1 MVRPGTQSSR
11 GDDFAAGSCKNEGVY
26 RLSGQPPDG
35 LRKPDAEFRIRSRRM
50 DDQDAASVV
59 LGNAVVD
66 WLADE
71 ALLDSEPAALYG
83 ELCQRLRGVGMP
95 IRWGQVAFRVLHPL
109 YDASTVSWSARTGV
123 VVENFSPEDTGSE
136 RFQRSPEAHVL
147 AHRLPVL
154 RRRLTGQTAFFDFDV
169 LEEYRGAG
177 GTDFVVLLLG
187 FDRASQSG
195 IICSWLGDRD
205 DGFSDNE
212 LALLLRI
219 VRQLGIALK
228 SKMERS
234 VAQNVAHAYLGKRAG
249 QAVLN
254 GLIRRGDGEKITA
267 ALWYSDLRH
276 STELADRLPAEEFLH
291 LLGRYFEM
299 TAAAVLDHGGE
310 VVSLIGDAVLGLF
323 RVEGS
328 TEEAC
333 GRALAAAHEA
343 RRRLA
348 AAPQAASN
356 LPLDFGISLHLGQ
369 VIYGNVGVPE
379 RLQFT
384 VVGAA
389 VNQLVRV
396 QDLTKQLGCPLLAT
410 APFAAAVAGHWRPL
424 GEHLLRG
431 FETPMPILTM
441 PPPAG

>member
-1 MVRPGTQSSR
+1 
-11 GDDFAAGSCKNEGVY
+11 
-26 RLSGQPPDG
+26 
-35 LRKPDAEFRIRSRRM
+35 M
-50 DDQDAASVV
+50 DNQETTSTV
-59 LGNAVVD
+59 LGGAIVD

-71 ALLDSEPAALYG
+71 ALLESEPAVLYG

-95 IRWGQVAFRVLHPL
+95 IRRGQVAFRVLHPL
-109 YDASTVSWSARTGV
+109 YDASTVSWTARTGA
-123 VVENFSPEDTGSE
+123 VVENFSPEDTGNE

-154 RRRLTGQTAFFDFDV
+154 RRRLTGATALMDFDV
-169 LEEYRGAG
+169 LEEYRAAG

-187 FDRASQSG
+187 FDRAGQSG
-195 IICSWLGDRD
+195 IICSWLGERG
-205 DGFSDNE
+205 DGFSDDE

-219 VRQLGIALK
+219 VRQLGIAMK
-228 SKMERS
+228 SKIERS
-234 VAQNVAHAYLGKRAG
+234 VAQNIAHAYLGKRAG
-249 QAVLN
+249 QAVLS

-276 STELADRLPAEEFLH
+276 STELADRLSAEDFLH

-333 GRALAAAHEA
+333 GRALAAAFEA
-343 RRRLA
+343 RRRLD
-348 AAPQAASN
+348 AAPPGATG
-356 LPLDFGISLHLGQ
+356 PVLDFGIALHLGQ

-389 VNQLVRV
+389 VNEVVRV

-410 APFAAAVAGHWRPL
+410 APFAAAATGAWRPL

-431 FETPMPILTM
+431 FETKMPILTM
-441 PPPAG
+441 G

>member
-1 MVRPGTQSSR
+1 MDTQETAST
-11 GDDFAAGSCKNEGVY
+11 V
-26 RLSGQPPDG
+26 LS
-35 LRKPDAEFRIRSRRM
+35 
-50 DDQDAASVV
+50 
-59 LGNAVVD
+59 NAVIE
-66 WLADE
+66 WLANE

-95 IRWGQVAFRVLHPL
+95 ILHGHVGFRILHPL
-109 YDASTVSWSARTGV
+109 YDASTMDWNRERGV
-123 VVENFSPEDTGSE
+123 VVDNFSPDDSGNDQ
-136 RFQRSPEAHVL
+136 FLRSPRGHAL
-147 AHRLPVL
+147 MNRLPVL
-154 RRRLTGQTAFFDFDV
+154 RRRLTGETALLDFPV
-169 LEEYRGAG
+169 LEEFRALG
-177 GTDFVVLLLG
+177 GTDYLVFLVP
-187 FDRASQSG
+187 FDQTRQTG
-195 IICSWLGDRD
+195 VICSWLGDRAA
-205 DGFSDNE
+205 GFTDHE
-212 LALLLRI
+212 IAQLQRI
-219 VRQLGIALK
+219 TREFSIAIK
-228 SKMERS
+228 SKIERS

-249 QAVLN
+249 QAVLS

-276 STELADRLPAEEFLH
+276 STELADRLPAEAFLG

-323 RVEGS
+323 RVES
-328 TEEAC
+328 IPEEAC

-348 AAPQAASN
+348 ASQPTTADAE
-356 LPLDFGISLHLGQ
+356 LDFGISLHLGQ

-384 VVGAA
+384 LVGPA
-389 VNQLVRV
+389 VNMVVRV

-410 APFAAAVAGHWRPL
+410 APFASATAGPWRAL

-431 FETPMPILTM
+431 FETPMPILTTT
-441 PPPAG
+441 PSSAG

>member
-1 MVRPGTQSSR
+1 MDYQDTTSR
-11 GDDFAAGSCKNEGVY
+11 
-26 RLSGQPPDG
+26 
-35 LRKPDAEFRIRSRRM
+35 
-50 DDQDAASVV
+50 V

-71 ALLDSEPAALYG
+71 ALLESEPAALYD
-83 ELCQRLRGVGMP
+83 ELCRRLRGIGMP
-95 IRWGQVAFRVLHPL
+95 LLRGHVAFRILHPL
-109 YDASTVSWSARTGV
+109 YDASTVSWTAATGAV
-123 VVENFSPEDTGSE
+123 VDHFSPEDSGQE
-136 RFQRSPEAHVL
+136 RFLRSPLGHVL
-147 AHRLPVL
+147 AHRLPLL
-154 RRRLTGQTAFFDFDV
+154 RRRLTGETALLDFEVFD
-169 LEEYRGAG
+169 EYRAMG
-177 GTDFVVLLLG
+177 GTDYLVLLIG
-187 FDRASQSG
+187 YDRVGQSG
-195 IICSWLGDRD
+195 IMCSWLGDRAEGFTD
-205 DGFSDNE
+205 DE
-212 LALLLRI
+212 LALLQR
-219 VRQLGIALK
+219 VTRQLGIALK
-228 SKMERS
+228 ARIQRS

-276 STELADRLPAEEFLH
+276 STELADRLSAEDFLN

-333 GRALAAAHEA
+333 GRALAAAHDA

-348 AAPQAASN
+348 AAPKAATN
-356 LPLDFGISLHLGQ
+356 HPGLDFGISLHLGQ
-369 VIYGNVGVPE
+369 VIYGNVGVAD

-384 VVGAA
+384 LVGAA
-389 VNQLVRV
+389 VNELVRV

-410 APFAAAVAGHWRPL
+410 APFAAAAAGHWRPL

-431 FETPMPILTM
+431 FETPTPILTM
-441 PPPAG
+441 AAPAA

>member
-1 MVRPGTQSSR
+1 
-11 GDDFAAGSCKNEGVY
+11 
-26 RLSGQPPDG
+26 
-35 LRKPDAEFRIRSRRM
+35 M
-50 DDQDAASVV
+50 DNPEIASTV
-59 LGNAVVD
+59 LGSAIVE

-71 ALLDSEPAALYG
+71 ALQDSEPAALYG
-83 ELCQRLRGVGMP
+83 ELCRRLRAVGIP
-95 IRWGQVAFRVLHPL
+95 ILRGQVAFRVLHPL
-109 YDASTVSWSARTGV
+109 YDASTVNWTAENGV
-123 VVENFSPEDTGSE
+123 VVENFSPQDSSQE
-136 RFQRSPEAHVL
+136 RFLRSPIGHTL

-154 RRRLTGQTAFFDFDV
+154 RRRLTGETALLDFDV
-169 LEEYRGAG
+169 LEEFRALG
-177 GTDFVVLLLG
+177 GTDYLVLLVG
-187 FDRASQSG
+187 FDSIGQSG
-195 IICSWLGDRD
+195 LICSWLGDRAG
-205 DGFSDNE
+205 GFTDE
-212 LALLLRI
+212 EIAQLQRI
-219 VRQLGIALK
+219 TRELGIALK
-228 SKMERS
+228 SKIERS
-234 VAQNVAHAYLGKRAG
+234 VAQNIAHAYLGKRAG
-249 QAVLN
+249 QAVLS

-276 STELADRLPAEEFLH
+276 STKLADHLSAEDFLG

-333 GRALAAAHEA
+333 GRALAAAFEA
-343 RRRLA
+343 RRRLGA
-348 AAPQAASN
+348 AQPNAAD
-356 LPLDFGISLHLGQ
+356 PALDFGIALHLGQ

-384 VVGAA
+384 VVGSA
-389 VNQLVRV
+389 VNEVVRV

-410 APFAAAVAGHWRPL
+410 APFAVAALGAWRPL

-441 PPPAG
+441 TQPSG

>member
-1 MVRPGTQSSR
+1 
-11 GDDFAAGSCKNEGVY
+11 
-26 RLSGQPPDG
+26 
-35 LRKPDAEFRIRSRRM
+35 M
-50 DDQDAASVV
+50 DDQATASTV
-59 LGNAVVD
+59 LGNAIVE
-66 WLADE
+66 WLAEE
-71 ALLDSEPAALYG
+71 ALLESEPTVLYG

-95 IRWGQVAFRVLHPL
+95 IRRGQVAFRVLHPL
-109 YDASTVSWSARTGV
+109 YDASTVSWSAKTGV
-123 VVENFSPEDTGSE
+123 VVENFSPEDTGNE
-136 RFQRSPEAHVL
+136 RFLRSPEAHVL

-154 RRRLTGQTAFFDFDV
+154 RRRLTGATALMDFDV
-169 LEEYRGAG
+169 LEEYRAAG

-187 FDRASQSG
+187 FDRAGQSG
-195 IICSWLGDRD
+195 IICSWLGDRH
-205 DGFSDNE
+205 DGFSDDE
-212 LALLLRI
+212 LALLLRV
-219 VRQLGIALK
+219 VRQLGIAMK
-228 SKMERS
+228 SKIERS
-234 VAQNVAHAYLGKRAG
+234 VAQNIAHAYLGKRAG
-249 QAVLN
+249 QAVLS

-276 STELADRLPAEEFLH
+276 STELADRLSAEDFLE

-343 RRRLA
+343 RRRLGA
-348 AAPQAASN
+348 ARPAATD
-356 LPLDFGISLHLGQ
+356 PVLDFGISLHLGQ

-384 VVGAA
+384 VVGSA
-389 VNQLVRV
+389 VNELVRV

-410 APFAAAVAGHWRPL
+410 APFATAAAGSWRPL

-441 PPPAG
+441 TPPEA